1 MSLIVNTNVSSLNA
15 QRQMMS
21 SSLGLDQAFERLSS
35 GLRINSAADDAAG
48 LQISDRLQSQILGLS
63 QGNRN
68 ANDGISL
75 AQTAEGAMEEIT
87 SSFQRVRTLASQAA
101 NGSNTDEDRLAI
113 QEEIRALMTEVNRI
127 AGDTTFGGEN
137 LLDGTY
143 EGNFQVGADAVQ
155 TIGFSMQNVDNSTTG
170 TISANNGFTL
180 SGIAGI
186 ASAIGANATL
196 SESLSDKLEGLSDS
210 IDGTEIA
217 TEFKFANVFV
227 ASTISVSTQ
236 GNAQAVL
243 AGMDSLIAVVD
254 KKRAELGAVQKRE
267 QITDSFQRVRTLAA
281 QAANGSNTD
290 EDRLAIQEEMRALM
304 EEVNRVAADTTF
316 GGENLLD
323 GTYEGNF
330 QVGADAVQT
339 IGFSMQNVDNSTTG
353 TISANNG
360 FTLSGIAGIASAI
373 GANATLSESLSDKLE
388 GLSDSIDGTEIATE
402 FKFANVFVAST
413 ISVSTQGNAQ
423 AVLAG
428 MDSLI
433 AVVDKKRAELGAVQN
448 RFQSTINNQ
457 ANISENLS
465 AAQSRIKDADFAA
478 ETAKLTQSQILQQA
492 SQAILSQANQ
502 RPQAALSL
510 LG

>member
-15 QRQMMS
+15 QRQMMNS
-21 SSLGLDQAFERLSS
+21 NLGLDQAFERLSS

-48 LQISDRLQSQILGLS
+48 LQISDRLQSQILGLN

-87 SSFQRVRTLASQAA
+87 SSFQRVRTLS
-101 NGSNTDEDRLAI
+101 
-113 QEEIRALMTEVNRI
+113 
-127 AGDTTFGGEN
+127 
-137 LLDGTY
+137 
-143 EGNFQVGADAVQ
+143 
-155 TIGFSMQNVDNSTTG
+155 
-170 TISANNGFTL
+170 
-180 SGIAGI
+180 
-186 ASAIGANATL
+186 
-196 SESLSDKLEGLSDS
+196 
-210 IDGTEIA
+210 
-217 TEFKFANVFV
+217 
-227 ASTISVSTQ
+227 
-236 GNAQAVL
+236 
-243 AGMDSLIAVVD
+243 
-254 KKRAELGAVQKRE
+254 
-267 QITDSFQRVRTLAA
+267 A

-290 EDRLAIQEEMRALM
+290 EDRLAIQDEIRALM

-323 GTYEGNF
+323 GTYSGNF

-339 IGFSMQNVDNSTTG
+339 IGFSMQNVGGSATG
-353 TISANNG
+353 TISANGG

-373 GANATLSESLSDKLE
+373 GANAALSESLSDKLE
-388 GLSDSIDGTEIATE
+388 GLSDSIDGTEVATD
-402 FKFANVFVAST
+402 FTFANVFVASG

-478 ETAKLTQSQILQQA
+478 ETAKLTQNQILQQA
-492 SQAILSQANQ
+492 SQTILAQANQ

-510 LG
+510 LQ